1 MTRALAIVLIVAG
14 LVLLGDAAATLVWQ
28 EPVTALRAGSA
39 QRSLGAE
46 LERLELAEPPPPR
59 WRPSRRDLARAA
71 RRLEAG
77 TADGHAAARLRIER
91 IGLNAV
97 VVRGS
102 DLADLRDGP
111 GFVTGSPLPGRRG
124 TAAIAGHR
132 TTYGAPFR
140 RLDALR
146 RGDPVEL
153 DLPYARF
160 EYRVLGTRIVAPTDL
175 AVLRGARHDRLVL
188 SACHPV
194 FSAARRIVV
203 SARLGAIRPPDRRD

>member
-1 MTRALAIVLIVAG
+1 MRRALAILLVAAG
-14 LVLLGDAAATLVWQ
+14 LLVLGDVAATLLWQ
-28 EPVTALRAGSA
+28 EPVSAVRAGAA

-46 LERLELAEPPPPR
+46 LRRLERAQPR
-59 WRPSRRDLARAA
+59 PGRHVNRAAVARAA

-77 TADGHAAARLRIER
+77 TAEGDAAARLHIAR
-91 IGLNAV
+91 IGLDAV

-102 DLADLRDGP
+102 NLADLRSGP

-146 RGDPVEL
+146 RGDAVEV

-160 EYRVLGTRIVAPTDL
+160 EYRVVDLRIVAPTDL
-175 AVLRGARHDRLVL
+175 AVLRRRRRDQLVL
-188 SACHPV
+188 SACHPLY
-194 FSAARRIVV
+194 SAAQRIVV
-203 SARLGAIRPPDRRD
+203 TARLAGIRPPDRRA

>member
-1 MTRALAIVLIVAG
+1 M
-14 LVLLGDAAATLVWQ
+14 LGDVAATLVWQ

-46 LERLELAEPPPPR
+46 LQRLERSEPAPR
-59 WRPSRRDLARAA
+59 PRRPSRRALARAA

-77 TADGHAAARLRIER
+77 TADGHAAARLRIGR

-102 DLADLRDGP
+102 NLEDLRDGP
-111 GFVTGSPLPGRRG
+111 GFITGSPLPGRRG

-146 RGDPVEL
+146 PGDPVEV

-175 AVLRGARHDRLVL
+175 AVLRRAHRDRLVL
-188 SACHPV
+188 SACHPL
-194 FSAARRIVV
+194 FSAAKRIVV
-203 SARLGAIRPPDRRD
+203 TARLAAIRPPDRRS